1 MATIEPLSSAMT
13 YQAQQAAKP
22 QTVTPVNTEVPE
34 DGQTVNV
41 DETTASVTRAQAE
54 DEKESG
60 SESAGSQQQQAAG
73 ASAGQQAAGVRQ
85 SQQQQQAARQLQQA
99 SAKQAQQ
106 QAAQTKQTQ
115 QQSEQLK
122 KAITEMNKKINNSNE
137 EAVFGVHEDT
147 NRIMIK
153 IMDKETKEVIKEFPP
168 EKTLDMIARIWEMA
182 GILVDQKL

>member
-1 MATIEPLSSAMT
+1 MATIEPLNSVMT
-13 YQAQQAAKP
+13 YQAQATSKP
-22 QTVTPVNTEVPE
+22 QQVVTPVNTEVPE

-41 DETTASVTRAQAE
+41 DETTASVTRPQPE
-54 DEKESG
+54 DEKSG
-60 SESAGSQQQQAAG
+60 AEAGTQQQANA
-73 ASAGQQAAGVRQ
+73 QT
-85 SQQQQQAARQLQQA
+85 QQQANT
-99 SAKQAQQ
+99 KQA
-106 QAAQTKQTQ
+106 Q

-122 KAITEMNKKINNSNE
+122 KAIAEMNRKINNSNE

-182 GILVDQKL
+182 GILVDEKR

>member
-1 MATIEPLSSAMT
+1 MATIEPLNSVMT
-13 YQAQQAAKP
+13 YQAQTAVKP
-22 QTVTPVNTEVPE
+22 QAVTPVDTEVPA

-41 DETTASVTRAQAE
+41 DETTAPVTRIQPE
-54 DEKESG
+54 DEKGSG
-60 SESAGSQQQQAAG
+60 GEGAGSQQQAG
-73 ASAGQQAAGVRQ
+73 
-85 SQQQQQAARQLQQA
+85 
-99 SAKQAQQ
+99 
-106 QAAQTKQTQ
+106 TKQTQ

-122 KAITEMNKKINNSNE
+122 KAIAEMNRKINNSNE

-182 GILVDQKL
+182 GILVDEKR

>member
-1 MATIEPLSSAMT
+1 MAIEPLSSAMT
-13 YQAQQAAKP
+13 YQAQAAVKP
-22 QTVTPVNTEVPE
+22 QTAQPVNTEVPE

-41 DETTASVTRAQAE
+41 DETTASVTRSQPE
-54 DEKESG
+54 DEKSG
-60 SESAGSQQQQAAG
+60 GEAGSQQQ
-73 ASAGQQAAGVRQ
+73 SANAKT
-85 SQQQQQAARQLQQA
+85 QQQANIRQARE
-99 SAKQAQQ
+99 
-106 QAAQTKQTQ
+106 Q

-122 KAITEMNKKINNSNE
+122 KAIMEMNRRINNSNE

-182 GILVDQKL
+182 GILVDEKM

>member
-1 MATIEPLSSAMT
+1 MATIEPLNSVMT
-13 YQAQQAAKP
+13 YQAQAVEKP
-22 QTVTPVNTEVPE
+22 QPVTPVNTEVPG

-41 DETTASVTRAQAE
+41 DEVTASVTRSQAE
-54 DEKESG
+54 DDKGGEG
-60 SESAGSQQQQAAG
+60 AGGQQTGSQQ
-73 ASAGQQAAGVRQ
+73 AST
-85 SQQQQQAARQLQQA
+85 
-99 SAKQAQQ
+99 KQAQQ
-106 QAAQTKQTQ
+106 Q

-122 KAITEMNKKINNSNE
+122 KAIAEMNRKINNSNE

-182 GILVDQKL
+182 GILVDEKR